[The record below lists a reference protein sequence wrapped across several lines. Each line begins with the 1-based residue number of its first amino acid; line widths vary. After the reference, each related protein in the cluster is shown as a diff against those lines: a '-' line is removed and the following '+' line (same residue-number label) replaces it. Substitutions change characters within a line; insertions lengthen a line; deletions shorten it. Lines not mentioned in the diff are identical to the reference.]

1 MIQVQHISASARQTA
16 DCMETLSSGIRG
28 WTQRQTRVLV
38 NIQKGRFIVCYIF
51 CNGSKFCDIEINSV
65 NSSNEKK
72 I

>member
-16 DCMETLSSGIRG
+16 DCMETLSYGIRG